1 MHSSVPLGSNIIR
14 FDSVDSTNKSA
25 LQAAADG
32 APEGTVFLARSQ
44 TKGRGR
50 RSKKWHSPPGMGLY
64 FSVLLRPMTEVSKAN
79 ILVLQSAVAVCIA
92 IEEIAKVPVGI
103 KWPNDI
109 YMDGKKLGGI
119 LLETVIS
126 GGTLQHAVVGIG
138 INLNHS
144 SEDYPEELRGKAISI
159 NEVTGMNIN
168 GDKLMTRIL
177 SLFDDYYSKR
187 VECTISMWEN
197 RCIHS
202 NKIVTLLTNG
212 KAIRGN
218 FSDVSADLS
227 FKLREESGRMHNIQY
242 GEISLD
248 MEE

>member
-1 MHSSVPLGSNIIR
+1 MPSSLPLGNNIIR

-25 LQAAADG
+25 LLAAAEG
-32 APEGTVFLARSQ
+32 APEGTVFLAKSQ

-50 RSKKWHSPPGMGLY
+50 RSKIWYSPPEMGLY

-79 ILVLQSAVAVCIA
+79 FLVIQSAVAVCTA
-92 IEEIAKVPVGI
+92 IEDVAKVPVGI

-109 YMDGKKLGGI
+109 YLDGKKLGGI

-126 GGTLQHAVVGIG
+126 GETLQHAVVGIG

-144 SEDYPEELRGKAISI
+144 SENYPEELQDRAISI
-159 NEVTGMNIN
+159 KQMTGINISGDNLMN
-168 GDKLMTRIL
+168 RIL
-177 SLFDDYYSKR
+177 TLFDDYYSER
-187 VECTISMWEN
+187 VECTINMWEN
-197 RCIHS
+197 KCIHS
-202 NKIVTLLTNG
+202 NRIVTVMTNG
-212 KAIRGN
+212 KALRGL

-227 FKLREESGRMHNIQY
+227 FKLRGEEGRTHNIQY